1 MRRAD
6 HIVTRG
12 ALDRCVGGERAA
24 SAEAQPLA
32 GGNYL
37 GGYERGTVKLKVSDD
52 GRWLERFQVI
62 GPQGEMCASWAP
74 GRFTRPIPIESDR
87 FSASRSPNLSIA
99 GSFAAPNTAQG
110 TFDLGPFTGRTRGQP
125 STCPRGLVAWTAVG
139 DADPPALVL
148 NTPGSQSRQK
158 AIAVEVSCPGEPCD
172 VTVQGVVSLKARG
185 STNRYRLLSGGAG
198 DLQGTATVTVA
209 IPLRAHKA
217 IRALGTQGRLTAKI
231 KATAVDRFGNA
242 ASSERTIRLVP

>member
-1 MRRAD
+1 MRRIA
-6 HIVTRG
+6 VAGLLAAG
-12 ALDRCVGGERAA
+12 AALAGAA

-37 GGYERGTVKLKVSDD
+37 GGYERGTVRLEVSDD

-110 TFDLGPFTGRTRGQP
+110 TFDLGSLRGSRGGMP
-125 STCPRGLVAWTAVG
+125 PTCPRGLVSWTAVG
-139 DADPPALVL
+139 DADPPVLVL
-148 NTPGSQSRQK
+148 NTPGSQSRTK

-185 STNRYRLLSGGAG
+185 STKRYRLLSGGAG

-209 IPLRAHKA
+209 TPLRAHKA
-217 IRALGTQGRLTAKI
+217 IRALGTRGRLTAKI

-242 ASSERTIRLVP
+242 ASSEGTIRLVP

>member
-1 MRRAD
+1 MRR
-6 HIVTRG
+6 IVIAGLLAAG
-12 ALDRCVGGERAA
+12 AALAGAA

-37 GGYERGTVKLKVSDD
+37 GSYERGTVKLKVSDD

-110 TFDLGPFTGRTRGQP
+110 TFDLGPFTGRPRGQP
-125 STCPRGLVAWTAVG
+125 SPCPRGLVAWTAVG

-148 NTPGSQSRQK
+148 KTPRSQSRQK

-242 ASSERTIRLVP
+242 SSSERTIRLVP